1 MTLKNSLSEQNNANG
16 GAGRSA
22 MANSGLSLWQLT
34 LKSIKRHIWLP
45 ILALLGFVLALP
57 VASTLAI
64 SNFGNWD
71 FNGDKERQLE
81 YFMNWAADLT
91 VMWQMLSACII
102 VVGALLS
109 ILVMFRYL
117 HVRAQVDFY
126 HSLPVRRE
134 QLFAGNVLAA
144 FLVFLAPYLLATLL
158 NVLVLAV
165 TGWVEYVN
173 MGLYLQF
180 ILFNILV
187 YVLFLGCG
195 CLAMQLSGTMPSAL
209 KILVMIFGLA
219 PLLAGMYEMLGSLFF
234 DTWVS
239 MFSSASVVLLK
250 ASVIERYFMLSAM
263 ARGGWWYYDADIAQV
278 ICWQDWLAAVLLAAA
293 MLGASLL
300 LYRRRSSEAAGSTLA
315 FGWQKPLYKYPLVIC
330 SGLML
335 GVFFYLM
342 GEGSILWLYFGAVL
356 GTMFMALLLEVFIK
370 SDFKAIKKGW
380 RSAAVAS
387 VAVCLLLSVYA
398 FDWVGFDQRQ
408 PDSDKV
414 AMIYV
419 DSANLAGI
427 TSDYYYDDYIGDD
440 FFSSYWTLNRANWLQ
455 NSNMMPFSEP
465 QNVEA
470 VLALVANAQNTQKN
484 FEYGVYDFDQPQVSE
499 RLEIYYRLKNGSM
512 RARSYWI
519 RNVIDE
525 DYQQIYE
532 TLLGSDEWRENLPI
546 NRLDL
551 EHTIMCSLDSYMLG
565 SEGYLYLMDLP
576 EGKINDEWRQQLLQ
590 TLRQDYAKATAE
602 DFLYSSPVGNLDLG
616 LYKER
621 TYVPEGDYYDYSMMR
636 RFDVKIFPC
645 MTDTIALLNEM
656 SNDMLTSRLAMSN
669 VVELREYRKL
679 TGEEQAEMEPGATT
693 NAESAYPYD
702 TEMKDMLVATYRP
715 ETDAAAIEQI
725 LQNTVTD
732 SAYWHSSF
740 WNDSMAT
747 TYYQLVYKQLP
758 DEAEYEDGLAE
769 TITDITLFPKPSREL
784 FEQLIQK

>member
-1 MTLKNSLSEQNNANG
+1 
-16 GAGRSA
+16 
-22 MANSGLSLWQLT
+22 
-34 LKSIKRHIWLP
+34 
-45 ILALLGFVLALP
+45 
-57 VASTLAI
+57 
-64 SNFGNWD
+64 
-71 FNGDKERQLE
+71 
-81 YFMNWAADLT
+81 
-91 VMWQMLSACII
+91 MLSACII

-278 ICWQDWLAAVLLAAA
+278 ICWQDWLAAVLLAVA

-356 GTMFMALLLEVFIK
+356 GTMFKRAGVRRPWLLWRFVCCFPFMPLT
-370 SDFKAIKKGW
+370 GW
-380 RSAAVAS
+380 
-387 VAVCLLLSVYA
+387 
-398 FDWVGFDQRQ
+398 G
-408 PDSDKV
+408 
-414 AMIYV
+414 
-419 DSANLAGI
+419 
-427 TSDYYYDDYIGDD
+427 
-440 FFSSYWTLNRANWLQ
+440 
-455 NSNMMPFSEP
+455 
-465 QNVEA
+465 
-470 VLALVANAQNTQKN
+470 
-484 FEYGVYDFDQPQVSE
+484 
-499 RLEIYYRLKNGSM
+499 
-512 RARSYWI
+512 
-519 RNVIDE
+519 
-525 DYQQIYE
+525 
-532 TLLGSDEWRENLPI
+532 
-546 NRLDL
+546 
-551 EHTIMCSLDSYMLG
+551 
-565 SEGYLYLMDLP
+565 
-576 EGKINDEWRQQLLQ
+576 
-590 TLRQDYAKATAE
+590 
-602 DFLYSSPVGNLDLG
+602 
-616 LYKER
+616 
-621 TYVPEGDYYDYSMMR
+621 
-636 RFDVKIFPC
+636 
-645 MTDTIALLNEM
+645 
-656 SNDMLTSRLAMSN
+656 LTSAS
-669 VVELREYRKL
+669 
-679 TGEEQAEMEPGATT
+679 Q
-693 NAESAYPYD
+693 
-702 TEMKDMLVATYRP
+702 
-715 ETDAAAIEQI
+715 
-725 LQNTVTD
+725 TVIR
-732 SAYWHSSF
+732 W
-740 WNDSMAT
+740 
-747 TYYQLVYKQLP
+747 Q
-758 DEAEYEDGLAE
+758 
-769 TITDITLFPKPSREL
+769 
-784 FEQLIQK
+784 